1 MKTYVEVICSFSCNG
16 QIKPMYIKWGN
27 GTIYEITK
35 INKIIPL
42 KSVGLLT
49 VRSGQIPVISFWK
62 RANGT
67 LSTDP
72 LFTTELQSVD
82 ETAEYVKAA
91 DDRTKRTSQIGKYDD
106 KKYSCNLVL
115 P

>member
-42 KSVGLLT
+42 K
-49 VRSGQIPVISFWK
+49 RDD
-62 RANGT
+62 
-67 LSTDP
+67 STCIQ
-72 LFTTELQSVD
+72 FSC
-82 ETAEYVKAA
+82 
-91 DDRTKRTSQIGKYDD
+91 QIG
-106 KKYSCNLVL
+106 SNTRNLFLEEGKWYVEHRSAL
-115 P
+115 YN